1 MTRNERGDSEEAL
14 KDFDEAIRLKPDYA
28 IAFYYR
34 GQTRQNTGDIE
45 GARQD
50 SNDAVRLGYEPAK

>member
-1 MTRNERGDSEEAL
+1 LSGE
-14 KDFDEAIRLKPDYA
+14 IRLKPDYA

-50 SNDAVRLGYEPAK
+50 SNEAVRLGYKPAK